1 MNTLSIVILSLL
13 LGLFIAFLIALC
25 GFLVWY
31 ITRLRTAVATIEST
45 FPALIAQASAK
56 FDLQSQ
62 SLTDS
67 IARIRGDELEKFSII
82 GMNAA
87 KRIEQAAVAIGGVL
101 THVLSRNALESI
113 AGENNG
119 SGLGPDDFAEETGER
134 YISVSKNARQDQ
146 ELLLRQQSGDRVNSH
161 GRGQGYSIPNIYNHN
176 GSSSPASQFD
186 GSEPFDLDTL
196 SPGLEEKAGGDE

>member
-31 ITRLRTAVATIEST
+31 ITRLRTAVARIEST

-62 SLTDS
+62 ALSES

-87 KRIEQAAVAIGGVL
+87 KRIETAAVAIGGVL

-134 YISVSKNARQDQ
+134 YVSVSKNARQDQ
-146 ELLLRQQSGDRVNSH
+146 ELLLRQQLGDRATH
-161 GRGQGYSIPNIYNHN
+161 GRGQGYQIPNIYNHN
-176 GSSSPASQFD
+176 GSAID
-186 GSEPFDLDTL
+186 GSEPFDTDSL